1 MNEQRDRPCLLVLI
15 TFFFVFR
22 ENANSGESFMN
33 GKVGICLNPMVQ
45 LEFGCCTFHFPC
57 LRSIQSYFV
66 KPTGFF
72 SFLALLAVC
81 FFATA
86 HYFQRFFS
94 CPKVVA
100 WLLWLCKWTTRPS
113 VLFVWPRCVLVD
125 RQKMWAAERATLRG
139 TVGFPQLWKGCL
151 SKYVVL

>member
-15 TFFFVFR
+15 TFFFLFR

-72 SFLALLAVC
+72 
-81 FFATA
+81 
-86 HYFQRFFS
+86 FFS
-94 CPKVVA
+94 GVTCGM
-100 WLLWLCKWTTRPS
+100 LLCNCSLLSTLLQLPEGGSMTS
-113 VLFVWPRCVLVD
+113 V
-125 RQKMWAAERATLRG
+125 TLQ
-139 TVGFPQLWKGCL
+139 VNN
-151 SKYVVL
+151 